1 MRASVVCRPGLVLL
15 WCVLGCGRDE
25 TIDSA
30 PSASLDASTS
40 TATACLD
47 AGCGVDA
54 HTSPTPDARAPV
66 VSTHGKVIG
75 VRIEPPQA
83 ALTSLDGAQA
93 KLKFLALSVFD
104 DGTERQLSNVLTTD
118 QSGIGALSE
127 DTFIASGTICGV
139 ATLHATVSTDTG
151 PVSATAQVTVNLERT
166 TLSAGLA
173 ADVAARF
180 DAAPGATDLA
190 RAAGLTYPL
199 DGVVMPQNVYPVD
212 VQWTRGAAGDLYRV
226 TLQKPH
232 VQLVAL
238 LSYDATR
245 HWQVDLDG
253 WRALARTDAAMPA
266 SLRVE
271 RIEAAT
277 GDKLEEP
284 TRTLTFAPVALT
296 GSVYY
301 WETDTQRLQ
310 RIDDGSG
317 KAISFMPAP
326 PVTNDP
332 SGCVGCHS
340 VSHSGRYLAG
350 RLGGGNSLGTVFDL
364 TTDLTGTPAATLW
377 PVMDRNLEWWF
388 SSWSPDDKRLIVS
401 AGDRAELRLY
411 DPMLGVRVTT
421 KGSLP
426 LGTHPSWSPD
436 GKLIAYVTNQ
446 TDWGF
451 DMTQGDLAL
460 LKVTGPDSFGSADI
474 LHVAS
479 KLEGGTVDSFP
490 SWSPDSAWLAFA
502 HGTGSRSSQMY
513 TSQLFV
519 LRPDGTGVRALSR
532 ASSSTQDDFQPS
544 FAPFQGGG
552 YYWLTFLSRRS
563 YGNETQG
570 NGARPQEKRQ
580 QIWVTAIRTD
590 AALGSDPS
598 SVPFWLPGQDTQTAN
613 ISTAWSPRPCRV
625 EAQARSVGSE
635 CCSNDCRPGQAGA
648 LVCSPPPAE
657 RCHAVYEACSSA
669 SECCSGTCTDHLC
682 VTQTL

>member
-1 MRASVVCRPGLVLL
+1 V
-15 WCVLGCGRDE
+15 
-25 TIDSA
+25 
-30 PSASLDASTS
+30 
-40 TATACLD
+40 
-47 AGCGVDA
+47 
-54 HTSPTPDARAPV
+54 
-66 VSTHGKVIG
+66 G

-83 ALTSLDGAQA
+83 VLTSLDGAQT
-93 KLKFLALSVFD
+93 KQKFLALSLFD

-118 QSGIGALSE
+118 QSGIGALTD
-127 DTFIASGTICGV
+127 DTFSASGTIGGV
-139 ATLHATVSTDTG
+139 ATLQATVSTDAG
-151 PVSATAQVTVNLERT
+151 PVSVTAQVTVNLRRT
-166 TLSAGLA
+166 TLATGVS
-173 ADVAARF
+173 ADVSARF
-180 DAAPGATDLA
+180 DAAPAVLDAA

-238 LSYDATR
+238 LSYDAMR
-245 HWQVDLDG
+245 HWQVDVDG
-253 WRALARTDAAMPA
+253 WHALARTDANLPA
-266 SLRVE
+266 SLSVE
-271 RIEAAT
+271 RIEATT
-277 GDKLEEP
+277 GDKLTEP

-317 KAISFMPAP
+317 KAVSFMPTP

-364 TTDLTGTPAATLW
+364 TTDLTGNPATSVW

-388 SSWSPDDKRLIVS
+388 SSWSPDDTRLIVS
-401 AGDRAELRLY
+401 AGDKAELRLY
-411 DPMLGVRVTT
+411 DPMLGVRVAT

-451 DMTQGDLAL
+451 DMTKGDLAL
-460 LKVTGPDSFGSADI
+460 LKVTGPDAFGSADI
-474 LHVAS
+474 LHAAS
-479 KLEGGTVDSFP
+479 KLDGGTVDSFP
-490 SWSPDSAWLAFA
+490 TWSPDSAWLAFA

-513 TSQLFV
+513 TSQLFM
-519 LRPDGTGVRALSR
+519 LKPDGSGVRALSR
-532 ASSSTQDDFQPS
+532 ASSSTKDDFQPS

-563 YGNETQG
+563 YGNDAEG
-570 NGARPQEKRQ
+570 NGARPLDKRQ

-590 AALGSDPS
+590 AAPGSDPS

-613 ISTAWSPRPCRV
+613 ISAAWSPRPCRA
-625 EAQARSVGSE
+625 EAQGCSVGSE
-635 CCSNDCRPGQAGA
+635 CCSNDCRPNQAGA
-648 LVCSPPPAE
+648 LVCSPPPPE